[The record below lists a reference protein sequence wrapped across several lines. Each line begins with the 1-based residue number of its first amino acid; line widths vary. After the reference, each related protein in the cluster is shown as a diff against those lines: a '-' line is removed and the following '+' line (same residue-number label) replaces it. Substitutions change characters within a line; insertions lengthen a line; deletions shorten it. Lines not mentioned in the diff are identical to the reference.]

1 MSETNN
7 RREQLLAKYEAMT
20 TEQLQ
25 QLLRLDSE
33 APEGEGTDTEELLC
47 AMEVLSGRS
56 KNGRT
61 AQESWESF
69 QRNYLPLDEEMPP
82 LELSGKKKQKTQ
94 WWRPLAAVAAV
105 LVLIVSAGVVAGA
118 LGGDDLWNAVAKWTT
133 ETFSFVGSENTELV
147 QPTPTDELSYET
159 FDQAILAATG
169 VKNLVPTQFPEG
181 TQLVDITIQENPG
194 QVIYM
199 AFYNNGTKEY
209 VIRVQPYLG
218 MDPEKVELSGNLQEN
233 YEVDGTEYYVFSNYD
248 CFSVVWVK
256 DSYECY
262 LSGDLSLEEIKMMID
277 SIGKE
282 ET

>member
-1 MSETNN
+1 MSEKNN

-69 QRNYLPLDEEMPP
+69 QRNYLPLDEEMPGT
-82 LELSGKKKQKTQ
+82 ELLGKKKQKSQ

-159 FDQAILAATG
+159 FDQAILDATG
-169 VKNLVPTQFPEG
+169 VNNLVPTQFPEG

-194 QVIYM
+194 RTTYTALYQRKDKII
-199 AFYNNGTKEY
+199 T
-209 VIRVQPYLG
+209 IQVQPYLG
-218 MDPEKVELSGNLQEN
+218 TEVEWTEKSGEPLGVCQVEG
-233 YEVDGTEYYVFSNYD
+233 VDYHIFSNHEQYAAA
-248 CFSVVWVK
+248 WVK
-256 DSYECY
+256 NSYECF
-262 LSGDLSLEEIKMMID
+262 LSGDLSLEEIKQMID

>member
-1 MSETNN
+1 MSEKNN

-61 AQESWESF
+61 AQEAWESF
-69 QRNYLPLDEEMPP
+69 QRNYLPLDEEMPET
-82 LELSGKKKQKTQ
+82 ELLGKKKQKTQ

-118 LGGDDLWNAVAKWTT
+118 LGGEDLWNAVAKWTT
-133 ETFSFVGSENTELV
+133 ETFSFVGSENTEIV
-147 QPTPTDELSYET
+147 QPIPTDEQYYES
-159 FDQAILAATG
+159 FDQAILDATG
-169 VKNLVPTQFPEG
+169 VKNLVPTQFPDG
-181 TQLVDITIQENPG
+181 YQLADITVEEIPG
-194 QVIYM
+194 RISYLAVYTCADKRII
-199 AFYNNGTKEY
+199 
-209 VIRVQPYLG
+209 VHVQPCLIP
-218 MDPEKVELSGNLQEN
+218 DSEKLEIDDELIETYRLAEVDYFIASN
-233 YEVDGTEYYVFSNYD
+233 YEQMR
-248 CFSVVWVK
+248 VVWYK

-262 LSGDLSLEEIKMMID
+262 LSGDLSLEEIKQMID